1 MHTNESKETQI
12 QRWDLKRW
20 VLRSFLNWLSLLASL
35 ISDGNEFQIYGAQ
48 CLNAFSVHF
57 LLALGGIFNRFWEP
71 DLNRRLGTYC
81 SKRSLKYDGA
91 KAFMA
96 KPLGA
101 LLNDED
107 TTAIEYSGIYKI
119 KKFKNTFFF
128 YCVNIHSKIS
138 LILSLWYFENTR
150 FSLQPILPKSRDERV
165 RFTPKYLMT

>member
-91 KAFMA
+91 VLFIHLKHKTQILQSILAWSGSQWSFLNRGVTWSLLAF
-96 KPLGA
+96 
-101 LLNDED
+101 
-107 TTAIEYSGIYKI
+107 
-119 KKFKNTFFF
+119 FKT
-128 YCVNIHSKIS
+128 S
-138 LILSLWYFENTR
+138 LAAWFWMRWSLVIVSFGKLTNRE
-150 FSLQPILPKSRDERV
+150 LQ
-165 RFTPKYLMT
+165 

>member
-20 VLRSFLNWLSLLASL
+20 VLRSFLNWISLLASL

-48 CLNAFSVHF
+48 RLNAFSVDF

-91 KAFMA
+91 VLFIHLKH
-96 KPLGA
+96 K
-101 LLNDED
+101 
-107 TTAIEYSGIYKI
+107 TKI
-119 KKFKNTFFF
+119 
-128 YCVNIHSKIS
+128 
-138 LILSLWYFENTR
+138 L
-150 FSLQPILPKSRDERV
+150 
-165 RFTPKYLMT
+165 

>member
-35 ISDGNEFQIYGAQ
+35 ISEVNEFQIYGAQ

-81 SKRSLKYDGA
+81 SKRLLKYDGA
-91 KAFMA
+91 
-96 KPLGA
+96 
-101 LLNDED
+101 LL
-107 TTAIEYSGIYKI
+107 
-119 KKFKNTFFF
+119 FNTFNAQDADFV
-128 YCVNIHSKIS
+128 VNPSLKCHYNWVYWWIS
-138 LILSLWYFENTR
+138 LVAFHTFILNSPDIIAFVMKVGQTLVLIQLAQW
-150 FSLQPILPKSRDERV
+150 
-165 RFTPKYLMT
+165 M